1 MFKVSTLLSCMQ
13 NICRNDSLRDTGR
26 RIGDVFVASLPD
38 VLLEAPLFGRDRCRC
53 MTRDAAV

>member
-53 MTRDAAV
+53 M